1 MTAIATQPTTSDPA
15 SAAGAARRKVHF
27 PSGDTTCAAWHYPGT
42 NGACVIMAGGTGV
55 TKEPGT
61 DRFAARFHAAGFTVL
76 AFDFRRF
83 GESGGR
89 PRQVLRIG
97 EQLADWE
104 AAMAFARMLPEVDP
118 GRIAIW
124 GFSLAGGHVVRV
136 ASRQPDV
143 AAAIAQAALAD
154 GQAAAPNA
162 LRSMTPLALARL
174 LGRGLLDAI
183 GGVFGREPLLVP
195 LAGKRGT
202 VASLTTPDA
211 AEGAEALNPDDRYPD
226 WQQEVAARVALT
238 VGFYRPGRSAAR
250 VRCPLLVVA
259 YNDDRSALPG
269 PAIRTGERAPRG
281 EVVRL
286 PGSHY
291 AAFLEGHEQTV
302 AAELSFLRRHLL
314 DQR

>member
-1 MTAIATQPTTSDPA
+1 
-15 SAAGAARRKVHF
+15 
-27 PSGDTTCAAWHYPGT
+27 
-42 NGACVIMAGGTGV
+42 MAGGTGV

-61 DRFAARFHAAGFTVL
+61 DRFAARFSEAGFTVL

-83 GESGGR
+83 GESGGQ
-89 PRQVLRIG
+89 PRQILRIG

-104 AAMAFARMLPEVDP
+104 AAITFARTLPEVD
-118 GRIAIW
+118 GGKIALW

-136 ASRQPDV
+136 ASQHPDV
-143 AAAIAQAALAD
+143 AAAIAQAALVD

-162 LRSMTPLALARL
+162 LRSMTPLALVRL
-174 LGRGLLDAI
+174 MGRALVDAI
-183 GGVFGREPLLVP
+183 GGVLGREPLLVP
-195 LAGKRGT
+195 LAGERGT
-202 VASLTTPDA
+202 VASRTTPDA
-211 AEGAEALNPDDRYPD
+211 AQGPEALSPGNRYPD

-238 VGFYRPGRSAAR
+238 VGFYRPGRSATH

-259 YNDDRSALPG
+259 YDDDRSVLPG
-269 PAIRTGERAPRG
+269 PPIRAGERAPRG

-302 AAELSFLRRHLL
+302 QTELSFLRRHLL
-314 DQR
+314 DPR